1 MPAASAIM
9 NAVVI
14 SRFPVAF
21 VVRLVGMGTW
31 VSIHARG
38 HCLAIFP
45 PAEIF
50 C

>member
-1 MPAASAIM
+1 M

-21 VVRLVGMGTW
+21 ILRLVGIGPKPPF
-31 VSIHARG
+31 VRVAIAV
-38 HCLAIFP
+38 AIFP
-45 PAEIF
+45 SAEIF